1 MLFPA
6 KGPAGGDDNAEMTNY
21 SLVGKRVLVTGGT
34 GSFGNFVVRR
44 LLDLGAAEVRVYS
57 RDEKKQYDMQVFYR
71 GRKQLTFVI
80 GDVRDPGRVDEAMTG
95 IEVVFHAAALKQVP
109 TCEHHPH
116 EAIRTNVLGA
126 ENLLEAALVHAV
138 EAFVMISTDKAV
150 KPVNVMGMTKAMQER
165 LVLSANLSRRN
176 QGTRFSCVRYGNV
189 LRSRGS
195 VVPFFRRQLRLGQ
208 RVTITDERMTRFLL
222 TLNDAIDLVL
232 FAAEHG
238 QGGDIFVR
246 KAPAARVVDIAA
258 ALCAQAGKP
267 FEYDVIGMLPG
278 EKLGEILVSE
288 EELLRVTDVGDYFR
302 ILPWWSSAAPHQLE
316 REYHS
321 SGGLADRE
329 EIGRLIARADREYET
344 MEIGGGEFANF

>member
-1 MLFPA
+1 MA
-6 KGPAGGDDNAEMTNY
+6 IH

-57 RDEKKQYDMQVFYR
+57 RDEKKQYDMRVFY
-71 GRKQLTFVI
+71 GARKDLTFVI
-80 GDVRDPGRVDEAMTG
+80 GDVRDPGRIDEAMTG
-95 IEVVFHAAALKQVP
+95 IQAVFHAAALKQVP

-116 EAIRTNVLGA
+116 EAVRTNVLGA
-126 ENLLEAALVHAV
+126 ENLVDAALRHGV
-138 EAFVMISTDKAV
+138 ESFVMISTDKAV
-150 KPVNVMGMTKAMQER
+150 KPVNVMGMTKALQER

-195 VVPFFRRQLRLGQ
+195 VVPFFRRQLGLGR

-232 FAAEHG
+232 YAAE
-238 QGGDIFVR
+238 QSEGGDIFVR
-246 KAPAARVVDIAA
+246 KAPAARVTDIAA
-258 ALCAQAGKP
+258 VLCAEAGKP
-267 FEYDVIGMLPG
+267 FEYDLIGMLPG

-288 EELLRVTDVGDYFR
+288 EELLRVMDVGGYFR
-302 ILPWWSSAAPHQLE
+302 ILPWWSSASPHQLE

-321 SGGLADRE
+321 ADGLAGRD
-329 EIGRLIARADREYET
+329 EIAGLIARADREFET